1 MTTELYNKGVEYAK
15 SLFDRVYDFDPIDA
29 VHDALLE
36 SEVCDEKDFFK
47 KIKTCFHRNKDATC
61 RNISFEKETL
71 GGHFGDMISEEGKL
85 HLKKDWV
92 IQDWKVCS
100 VCNEPKPEGCYA
112 TINNYSRQRIIKS
125 SICDECT
132 PKKRKDWNNSHKDY
146 FKKISEKNKEEA
158 RNLTDRYVLA
168 VIMRRGDICPEDITP
183 EDIEIRRTLIT
194 LNRLSSALG
203 NGTYNNRAT
212 YKYKRG

>member
-36 SEVCDEKDFFK
+36 NDTCDEKDFFK
-47 KIKTCFHRNKDATC
+47 KIKTCFYRNKDATC

-71 GGHFGDMISEEGKL
+71 GGHFGDMISENGL

-92 IQDWKVCS
+92 VQDWKVCS
-100 VCNEPKPEGCYA
+100 VCHEPKPEGCYA
-112 TINNYSRQRIIKS
+112 TINNYSRQRIIKQS
-125 SICDECT
+125 VCDDCMPE
-132 PKKRKDWNNSHKDY
+132 KRKKWNNSNKDY
-146 FKKISEKNKEEA
+146 FKRISEHNKEEA
-158 RNLTDRYVLA
+158 KNLTDKYVLA
-168 VIMRRGDICPEDITP
+168 VIMRRGDVDVSEITP

-194 LNRLSSALG
+194 LNRLSSVLG
-203 NGTYNNRAT
+203 NGTYSNRKT
-212 YKYKRG
+212 YKYKRK